1 MTTVVNSEKSIILW
15 NKLKNV
21 LQFEQE
27 NLTEQELI
35 NYTNQV
41 YESKSTIAKHLFFL
55 ISSTTLENISNKANL
70 YRLECSCPIDLID
83 SVHESITFLLPKE
96 SKKDIIST
104 YSFINYD
111 TNRINVVNVSKNS
124 YLYDALVK
132 RNNLGT
138 IELFAP

>member
-41 YESKSTIAKHLFFL
+41 YE
-55 ISSTTLENISNKANL
+55 
-70 YRLECSCPIDLID
+70 
-83 SVHESITFLLPKE
+83 
-96 SKKDIIST
+96 
-104 YSFINYD
+104 
-111 TNRINVVNVSKNS
+111 
-124 YLYDALVK
+124 
-132 RNNLGT
+132 
-138 IELFAP
+138 